1 MLGYGLDSDFWL
13 GLLIMLTIV
22 SVLLVSFNTIIR
34 KWLKVERKRILSYNH
49 VNEKHKRIDWIIRI
63 IAVISLILG
72 YSINIMSY
80 PANTYWF
87 LQPWYIIIVFLVV
100 AELGRAVMER
110 KYAQNSNAYKVTILE
125 MTFILLIYI
134 SILTT
139 DFWGLV

>member
-13 GLLIMLTIV
+13 GLLLLLTIV

-34 KWLKVERKRILSYNH
+34 RWLKVERKKILSYNH
-49 VNEKHKRIDWIIRI
+49 VNEKHTRIDWIIRI
-63 IAVISLILG
+63 IAAISLILG

-80 PANTYWF
+80 PTITYWF

-100 AELGRAVMER
+100 SEIGRAVMER
-110 KYAQNSNAYKVTILE
+110 KYAQNPNAYKVTILE
-125 MTFILLIYI
+125 MTFTLLIYI
-134 SILTT
+134 SILNT